1 MGEATRKALVRPTGA
16 IALDTFGGAHPRRVG
31 VSRAVT
37 PLGPLPFFIELLKV
51 SRVFDAWVADCPL
64 GNHSNHA
71 SEKRAVR
78 ATLLRSIL
86 AGHHPRRA

>member
-1 MGEATRKALVRPTGA
+1 VGA
-16 IALDTFGGAHPRRVG
+16 G
-31 VSRAVT
+31 RAVT

-51 SRVFDAWVADCPL
+51 SRVFDAWVADRPL
-64 GNHSNHA
+64 GDHSNHA

-86 AGHHPRRA
+86 AGYHPRRA